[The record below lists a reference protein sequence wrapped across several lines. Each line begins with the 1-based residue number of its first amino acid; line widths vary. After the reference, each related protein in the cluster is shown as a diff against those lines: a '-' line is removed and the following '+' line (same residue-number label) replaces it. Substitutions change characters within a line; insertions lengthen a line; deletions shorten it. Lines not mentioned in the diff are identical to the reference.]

1 MKKLFTG
8 VLVAT
13 MAWGA
18 APSYAE
24 GGVELEVGAD
34 LVSSYVWRGQ
44 DCGGFSIQ
52 PGATLS
58 WKGFSLGV
66 WASAELLN
74 NESSVANMAEFDLS
88 LAYEIGGLSVGV
100 TDYTYCTGDYLSGWN
115 FSQSSVHQL
124 ELNLGYD
131 FGPVAFSWN
140 TVLAGPDRKCYEI
153 VGADGEAS
161 EVYYGDR
168 LYSSYVEISAPFK
181 LGGVDCSAAVGAI
194 PWEDAFTAVGNKKFN
209 VVNCSLTA
217 EKELKGIPF
226 MGQVVYNP
234 QSEATFFV
242 VGVSF

>member
-1 MKKLFTG
+1 MQKLFTG
-8 VLVAT
+8 VCLVGMTLCAV
-13 MAWGA
+13 
-18 APSYAE
+18 PSYAD

-34 LVSSYVWRGQ
+34 LVSSYIWRGQ
-44 DCGGFSIQ
+44 DCGGFSVQ

-58 WKGFSLGV
+58 WKGLSFGV

-74 NESSVANMAEFDLS
+74 NASSVANMAEFDLS
-88 LAYEIGGLSVGV
+88 LAYETGDFSVGV
-100 TDYTYCTGDYLSGWN
+100 TDYTYCTGGYLSNWS
-115 FSQSSVHQL
+115 FSQASAHQL

-131 FGPVAFSWN
+131 FGVVALSWN
-140 TVLAGPDRKCYEI
+140 TMLAGPDRKSYEV

-161 EVYYGDR
+161 EVYYGKR

-181 LGGVDCSAAVGAI
+181 LGGVDCTAAVGAS
-194 PWEDAFTAVGNKKFN
+194 PWEDAVTSVGNKKFN
-209 VVNCSLTA
+209 VVNCSVTA

-226 MGQVVYNP
+226 MGQIVYNP

>member
-1 MKKLFTG
+1 MLMVG
-8 VLVAT
+8 
-13 MAWGA
+13 MAGCV

-44 DCGGFSIQ
+44 NCGGFSIQ

-58 WKGFSLGV
+58 WKGLSLGV
-66 WASAELLN
+66 WASAELFAH
-74 NESSVANMAEFDLS
+74 ESSVANMAEFDLS

-100 TDYTYCTGDYLSGWN
+100 TDYTYCTGDYLSNWSFN
-115 FSQSSVHQL
+115 QSSAHQL

-131 FGPVAFSWN
+131 FGPVALSWN
-140 TVLAGPDRKCYEI
+140 TVLAGPDRKCYEV
-153 VGADGEAS
+153 VGMDGEPS
-161 EVYYGDR
+161 EIYEGKR
-168 LYSSYVEISAPFK
+168 LYSSYVEITAPFT
-181 LGGVDCSAAVGAI
+181 LGGVDCSVALGAI
-194 PWEDAFTAVGNKKFN
+194 PWEDAFTAAGNKNFN

-217 EKELKGIPF
+217 GKELKGIPF
-226 MGQVVYNP
+226 TGQIIYNP